1 MKKIILILLCS
12 ISMGFAYND
21 CSQEQRDYEQAL
33 DNLANAQADYYA
45 SPSTWGRQQN
55 FAEAQAE
62 VRKAQARLEI
72 CLMKLGR

>member
-1 MKKIILILLCS
+1 MKKIILILLCG

-21 CSQEQRDYEQAL
+21 CSQEQREYERAL
-33 DNLANAQADYYA
+33 DNLALAQQYA
-45 SPSTWGRQQN
+45 YTHPNQISHQSA
-55 FAEAQAE
+55 FARAQAE

>member
-21 CSQEQRDYEQAL
+21 CSREQRDYEIAL
-33 DNLANAQADYYA
+33 DNLARAQEYA
-45 SPSTWGRQQN
+45 YTYPDRKRHQSA
-55 FAEAQAE
+55 FAKAQAE

>member
-1 MKKIILILLCS
+1 MKKIILILLCC

-21 CSQEQRDYEQAL
+21 CSQEQRTYERAL
-33 DNLANAQADYYA
+33 DELANAQADYYA

-55 FAEAQAE
+55 FAKAQAA

>member
-21 CSQEQRDYEQAL
+21 CSQEQQEYERTL
-33 DNLANAQADYYA
+33 DKLAEAQADYYA
-45 SPSTWGRQQN
+45 SPGTWGRQQN
-55 FAEAQAE
+55 FAEAQAA

>member
-12 ISMGFAYND
+12 ISMGFAYNN
-21 CSQEQRDYEQAL
+21 CSQEQRAYEQAL
-33 DNLANAQADYYA
+33 DKLANAQAGYYA
-45 SPSTWGRQQN
+45 SPSTWGRQQD

>member
-1 MKKIILILLCS
+1 
-12 ISMGFAYND
+12 MGFAYND
-21 CSQEQRDYEQAL
+21 CSQEQRRYEQAL
-33 DNLANAQADYYA
+33 DKLAEAQESAYINPNSRA
-45 SPSTWGRQQN
+45 NQSI

>member
-1 MKKIILILLCS
+1 MKKVILILLCG

-21 CSQEQRDYEQAL
+21 CSQEQRTYERAL
-33 DNLANAQADYYA
+33 DELAEAQKYA
-45 SPSTWGRQQN
+45 YTYPNQMIRQSR
-55 FAEAQAE
+55 FAKAQAE

>member
-21 CSQEQRDYEQAL
+21 CSQEQWEYERAL
-33 DNLANAQADYYA
+33 DKLAEAQEYA
-45 SPSTWGRQQN
+45 YTYPNQISYQSA
-55 FAEAQAE
+55 FAKAQAE